1 MLFPQLLAIG
11 PVIVYLHTLKF
22 PLGSWYAVPFVF
34 ATYAYVKN
42 SALLPTWLNVIGFVF
57 EIVYILHLNTAR
69 HFNRTTTIVV
79 GAVATVTKLV
89 FLSLALV
96 YRVDATMITAW
107 ITTLITWLLVVIYGA
122 PNDSEQ
128 NFIKPYDKQSEKKG
142 STEDSPKAA
151 FVF

>member
-42 SALLPTWLNVIGFVF
+42 SALLPTWLNIIGFVF

-79 GAVATVTKLV
+79 GAHAHNE
-89 FLSLALV
+89 ALV
-96 YRVDATMITAW
+96 
-107 ITTLITWLLVVIYGA
+107 LVTN
-122 PNDSEQ
+122 PS
-128 NFIKPYDKQSEKKG
+128 NF
-142 STEDSPKAA
+142 
-151 FVF
+151 